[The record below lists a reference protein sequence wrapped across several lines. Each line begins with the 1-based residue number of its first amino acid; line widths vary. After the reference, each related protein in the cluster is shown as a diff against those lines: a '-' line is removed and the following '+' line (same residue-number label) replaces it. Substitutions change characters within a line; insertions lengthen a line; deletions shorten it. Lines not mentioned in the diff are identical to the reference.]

1 MINVA
6 INGFG
11 RIGRNFLRAVLQD
24 TETAKKIH
32 VVAIN
37 VGSAD
42 LKTVAHMFKYDSI
55 MGTYPGNVRI
65 KNNELDIDDHRITMI
80 NELDPKKI
88 DWYKFSIDWV
98 VDCSGKF
105 TDRKDAIKHIES
117 GAKRV
122 LISAPAKD
130 ADVTIIPGVND
141 FAYNPDEDII
151 VSLGSCTSNAIIP
164 TLKVLNDAF
173 TIKHGCMT
181 TIHAYTNTQVLLDV
195 ERKDLR
201 KARAAAINIIP
212 TSTGAA
218 KVIGEVLP
226 ELNGLISG
234 QAIRVPIANVSLIDL
249 AFVAEEKISAEK
261 INDAF
266 TFAARVEPLKGILDI
281 SFEPLVSSDYCGNDF
296 SVVIDGLMTGT
307 KGNLGKVFGWYDNE
321 WGYSERMKDFLLNL
335 G

>member
-1 MINVA
+1 MNIA

-11 RIGRNFLRAVLQD
+11 RIGRTFLRTVLED
-24 TETAKKIH
+24 KETAKKIH

-37 VGSAD
+37 VGPAD
-42 LKTVAHMFKYDSI
+42 LKTVAHMFKYDTI
-55 MGTYPGNVRI
+55 MGTYPGKVSI
-65 KNNELDIDDHRITMI
+65 KNNELDIDDHRITII

-105 TDRKDAIKHIES
+105 TARKDAMKHIES

-130 ADVTIIPGVND
+130 PDATIIPGVND
-141 FAYNPDEDII
+141 FEYNSDDDKI

-164 TLKVLNDAF
+164 MLKVLDDAF
-173 TIKHGCMT
+173 TVLHGFMT

-201 KARAAAINIIP
+201 KARAAALNIIP

-218 KVIGEVLP
+218 KVIGEILP
-226 ELNGLISG
+226 SLNGLIG
-234 QAIRVPIANVSLIDL
+234 AQAIRVPIAAVSLID
-249 AFVAEEKISAEK
+249 FVFTAEEKISAEK

-266 TFAARVEPLKGILDI
+266 TFASRVEPLKGILDI
-281 SFEPLVSSDYCGNDF
+281 SFEPLVSSDYIGNNF
-296 SVVIDGLMTGT
+296 SVTVDGLMTDT
-307 KGNLGKVFGWYDNE
+307 KGNVGKVLGWYDNE
-321 WGYSERMKDFLLNL
+321 WGYSERMKDFLLQ
-335 G
+335 